1 MTEDLQESHFP
12 KETTK
17 QPLSAKEASAKT
29 RKAFLSAAIGA
40 LLCVSSFVLTYLLS
54 HHDRSF
60 TFALYGMTMLG
71 VVFIFLGLV
80 LFCE

>member
-1 MTEDLQESHFP
+1 MTEDLQEPRITGDTH
-12 KETTK
+12 KH
-17 QPLSAKEASAKT
+17 PLSAKEASAKT

>member
-1 MTEDLQESHFP
+1 MTEDIQGPQLP
-12 KETTK
+12 KDAHK
-17 QPLSAKEASAKT
+17 HPLSAQEASAKT
-29 RKAFLSAAIGA
+29 RKAFLSATIGA
-40 LLCVSSFVLTYLLS
+40 VLLISSFALTYLLS